1 MAATDQQATEICNR
15 IAVWWKWADVAR
27 GQAYANTLWLAWLAG
42 YT

>member
-27 GQAYANTLWLAWLAG
+27 GQSYADALRWVWLVG
-42 YT
+42 